1 MTEALPHDNAPPP
14 NKDGHQLAALD
25 LGSNSFHLLITQEIQ
40 GRVQVVD
47 KRKEM
52 VRLAEGLTDK
62 GQLNVE
68 VSRRALQCLHRLA
81 QRLRSIDPDNLRVVG
96 TNTLRQLEHGN
107 SFLAEAEGILGH
119 PIEIISGREEARL
132 IYLGVCHGLGDNRA
146 RQLVIDIGGGSTELI
161 IGQNFTPIALESL
174 HMGCVSMMRKH
185 FQPSADLAK
194 AFPRAINDALIE
206 LEPVTQTYLDRGWEH
221 VIGASGTINS
231 VASVQAAMGLGT
243 EITADTL
250 QRIRQTILDH
260 QGTRA
265 LPGLSVQRSDVF
277 AAGLCILTALFQT
290 FNIQTMEAAQS
301 ALREGVI
308 YDLLGRQ
315 RHADIRDQ
323 TVKNLSQR
331 FTVDQQQAK
340 RVKRTA
346 LDFFDQVTDLGHK
359 SATAQR
365 QLLGWA
371 ADLHEIGMDISH
383 NAYHKHGS
391 YLLSHMDMP
400 GFSRSEQAQLA
411 ILVGMHRRKIASTT
425 TNWMTTLGV
434 LLRLSAVIHRH
445 RSVAEMPVMSVAIN
459 PDETLS
465 VVNLSIDPAY
475 LLEHPLTHLDLE
487 NEIQMLQGIN
497 VTLQIGRLPE

>member
-1 MTEALPHDNAPPP
+1 MSESPPQSSAASLG
-14 NKDGHQLAALD
+14 NDGHQLAALD
-25 LGSNSFHLLITQEIQ
+25 LGSNSFHLLITQEVQ
-40 GRVQVVD
+40 GRIQVVD
-47 KRKEM
+47 KHKEM
-52 VRLAEGLTDK
+52 VRLAEGLTDE
-62 GQLNVE
+62 GLLNDE
-68 VSRRALQCLHRLA
+68 VSARALRCLQRLA
-81 QRLRSIDPDNLRVVG
+81 QRLRSIDSDNLRVVG
-96 TNTLRQLEHGN
+96 TSTLRQLEHD
-107 SFLAEAEGILGH
+107 STFLADAEEVLGH

-132 IYLGVCHGLGDNRA
+132 IYLGVCHGMGDNSK

-161 IGQNFTPIALESL
+161 IGQNFTPKALESL
-174 HMGCVSMMRKH
+174 HMGCVSMTRKH
-185 FQPSADLAK
+185 FQERPNLAK

-206 LEPVTQTYLDRGWEH
+206 LEPVIQTYLDRGWEH

-231 VASVQAAMGLGT
+231 VASIQSAMGLGT
-243 EITADTL
+243 QITADTL
-250 QRIRQTILDH
+250 QHIRQTILDR
-260 QGTRA
+260 GSTKSI
-265 LPGLSVQRSDVF
+265 PGLSTERSDVF
-277 AAGLCILTALFQT
+277 AAGLSILTALFRA

-331 FTVDQQQAK
+331 FAVDQRQAE
-340 RVKRTA
+340 RVKQTA
-346 LDFFDQVTDLGHK
+346 LDFFDQATDSRHK
-359 SATAQR
+359 TANAHR

-411 ILVGMHRRKIASTT
+411 ILVGMHRRKIVGTSV
-425 TNWMTTLGV
+425 NRMTKLGV

-445 RSVAEMPVMSVAIN
+445 RSTADMPTMSITIN
-459 PDETLS
+459 PGESLTL
-465 VVNLSIDPAY
+465 VRLYIDPAY
-475 LLEHPLTHLDLE
+475 LFEHPLTQLDLE
-487 NEIQMLQGIN
+487 NEIQMLKGIDI
-497 VTLQIGRLPE
+497 TLEVSRIKE